1 MNAELEQV
9 FAAQRA
15 LQDVYKAQVRRLGAD
30 IGYGNMMVLARDCW
44 RESLAAKDYPLGG
57 EHSVGPCVALT
68 VPCDCRDGMC
78 DWCCGSGWLT
88 KRVKEAKDAARARR
102 KKV

>member
-9 FAAQRA
+9 FAAQRVIQGRWKE
-15 LQDVYKAQVRRLGAD
+15 LVRRLGAD

-44 RESLAAKDYPLGG
+44 RESLAAKGYPLGG
-57 EHSVGPCVALT
+57 EHSVGPCIACT
-68 VPCDCRDGMC
+68 VPCDCPDRRC

-88 KRVKEAKDAARARR
+88 ERVKEAKAAARARHQR
-102 KKV
+102 V